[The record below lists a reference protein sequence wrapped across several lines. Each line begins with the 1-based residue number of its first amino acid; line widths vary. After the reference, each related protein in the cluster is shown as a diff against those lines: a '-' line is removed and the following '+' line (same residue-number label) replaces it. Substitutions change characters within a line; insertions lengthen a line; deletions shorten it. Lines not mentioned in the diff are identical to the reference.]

1 MKHSISNPWT
11 NITIK
16 DTIADCDKPLIN
28 SLPSRIQS
36 RIEKRTLPEPYHGNP
51 DASVYFLNGNP
62 LANELDLKYITVP
75 AYEKEIKDELL
86 HINTNF
92 LWLRTQET
100 IVDTNGV
107 PYPG

>member
-51 DASVYFLNGNP
+51 DASVF
-62 LANELDLKYITVP
+62 
-75 AYEKEIKDELL
+75 
-86 HINTNF
+86 
-92 LWLRTQET
+92 
-100 IVDTNGV
+100 
-107 PYPG
+107 